1 MRTFHTNTSVC
12 GYPHD
17 ISADSV
23 GRPPD
28 HAGFSHTQ
36 SAVHPKNPKKESY
49 TRRFSMGT
57 KTDAMLSNLHQCS
70 DYISLQLDSL
80 SKIEGL
86 LGLQKSVLFTPD
98 NPLTN
103 SRERAAQ
110 LKIMH
115 SSLLS
120 VIDLKYGNHPIFGYG
135 YESPVRLHLVINGK
149 RESHS
154 LPVVPLL
161 SKPGFKSF
169 EITLGAGRD
178 ISTGLR
184 ESCLEEVLNLMM
196 DVHKNE
202 VKLTALENKLKASS
216 KKLDGMPGIKNSR
229 PFFSNLISKILIHL
243 NYTNP
248 KSTQPVP
255 T

>member
-17 ISADSV
+17 VGADSV

-28 HAGFSHTQ
+28 HAGITHTQ
-36 SAVHPKNPKKESY
+36 STAHPKNSSKITHTSS
-49 TRRFSMGT
+49 FNMGT

-86 LGLQKSVLFTPD
+86 LGLKKSVPFEPD
-98 NPLTN
+98 NPLSN
-103 SRERAAQ
+103 SSERAAT
-110 LKIMH
+110 LKLVH
-115 SSLLS
+115 SSLHS
-120 VIDLKYGNHPIFGYG
+120 ITDLKYGNHPIFGYG

-161 SKPGFKSF
+161 SKPAFKSF

-229 PFFSNLISKILIHL
+229 PFFSNLISKFLIHF

>member
-17 ISADSV
+17 IGADSV

-28 HAGFSHTQ
+28 HVGITHTQ
-36 SAVHPKNPKKESY
+36 SATHPKNSSKITHTNS
-49 TRRFSMGT
+49 FNMGT

-86 LGLQKSVLFTPD
+86 LGFKNPVLFESD
-98 NPLTN
+98 DPLTN
-103 SRERAAQ
+103 SRERAAT
-110 LKIMH
+110 LKLVH

-120 VIDLKYGNHPIFGYG
+120 ITDLKYGNHPIFGYG
-135 YESPVRLHLVINGK
+135 HESPVRLHLVINGK

-202 VKLTALENKLKASS
+202 VKLTSLENILKTSS
-216 KKLDGMPGIKNSR
+216 KKLDEMPAIKNSR
-229 PFFSNLISKILIHL
+229 PFFSNLISKFLIHL